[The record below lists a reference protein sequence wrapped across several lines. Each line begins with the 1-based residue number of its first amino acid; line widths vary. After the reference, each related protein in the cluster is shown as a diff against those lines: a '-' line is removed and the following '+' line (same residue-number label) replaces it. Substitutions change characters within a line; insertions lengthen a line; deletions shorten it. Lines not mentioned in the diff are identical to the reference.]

1 MSWMK
6 ENKIL
11 VASVIVGAICLGCF
25 SVIMLDMVNS
35 KAVSTAQADSEEQT
49 SKEKVDKASEEVN
62 LDENPFGGKDS
73 TELTEEDILNYMHGM
88 SHQKV
93 IAEEKWLHYEMT
105 TERINY
111 LIAVVENGPYEH
123 EEVFLDIL
131 HRWSVD
137 DFSEADKDHNK
148 IWRIQGGTIGEAT
161 GVMTAE
167 QEQLYLE
174 ENKGSIE

>member
-11 VASVIVGAICLGCF
+11 VASIIVGAICLGCF

-35 KAVSTAQADSEEQT
+35 KAVSTAKADNEEQT
-49 SKEKVDKASEEVN
+49 LKEKNDKDSEEVN
-62 LDENPFGGKDS
+62 LAVNPFGGKDS
-73 TELTEEDILNYMHGM
+73 TELKEKDILNYMHGM

-105 TERINY
+105 TERVNY
-111 LIAVVENGPYEH
+111 LIEVVENGQYEN

-131 HRWSVD
+131 HRWSVN

-161 GVMTAE
+161 GVMTVE
-167 QEQLYLE
+167 QEQVYLE
-174 ENKGSIE
+174 ENKGSIQ